1 MLKTGN
7 RWCYSPFKSQRGIKI
22 MLMTVKRM
30 LFTKVDLNIEIQIR
44 RISQEKPVH
53 QWWKDVGKQREV

>member
-1 MLKTGN
+1 
-7 RWCYSPFKSQRGIKI
+7 